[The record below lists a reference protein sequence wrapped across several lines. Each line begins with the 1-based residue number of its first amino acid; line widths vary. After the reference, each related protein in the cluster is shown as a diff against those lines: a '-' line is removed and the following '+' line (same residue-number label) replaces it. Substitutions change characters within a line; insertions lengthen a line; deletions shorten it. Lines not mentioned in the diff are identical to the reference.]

1 MHIMLYI
8 SGVQDVSMEQV
19 DQQQSLVAD
28 GALQDTQSD
37 RLTELTANAAKLKD
51 LASKSL
57 RNQDEVLQSAAAVD
71 MVTDHG
77 QHHFGMTSSRSCIV
91 L

>member
-1 MHIMLYI
+1 MK
-8 SGVQDVSMEQV
+8 DVDE
-19 DQQQSLVAD
+19 QQSLVD
-28 GALQDTQSD
+28 DSALQDIQSD

-51 LASKSL
+51 LASQSL
-57 RNQDEVLQSAAAVD
+57 RNQDEALQSAEVD
-71 MVTDHG
+71 TVTDHQR